1 MKLIFETKEQ
11 SNQRRLEAF
20 LALSPTERF
29 YAFLRI
35 SRAYAKLYNFERK
48 ERKTNNFIVE
58 KK

>member
-20 LALSPTERF
+20 LALSPLERF
-29 YAFLRI
+29 NAFLRI
-35 SRAYAKLYNFERK
+35 SRTYAKLYNFERK